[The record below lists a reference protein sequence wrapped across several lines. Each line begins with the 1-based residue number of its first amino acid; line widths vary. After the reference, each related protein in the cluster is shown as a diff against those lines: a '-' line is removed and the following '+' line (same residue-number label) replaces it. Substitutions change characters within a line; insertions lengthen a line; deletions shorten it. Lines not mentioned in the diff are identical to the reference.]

1 MRLIDPMSMALRLN
15 HCDMNAET
23 NLLVR
28 VERLERANRRL
39 ALLCGACLV
48 LPVLALAG
56 WQEAEAPI
64 PQLLKVHELQVVDQH
79 GVPLVTL
86 ATGRNEEGGAIT
98 LRDKNGEKRA
108 WWMSSAEG
116 ASLALAKEKTPLV
129 DGSNTAGF
137 SVSQSSAEMNLI
149 GPDNGML
156 SATVHDDQP
165 HLDLWGPKGKSLFAA
180 PWQTKP

>member
-1 MRLIDPMSMALRLN
+1 
-15 HCDMNAET
+15 MNAET
-23 NLLVR
+23 DLLER
-28 VERLERANRRL
+28 VSRLERANRRL
-39 ALLCGACLV
+39 TLLCASCLIV
-48 LPVLALAG
+48 PVLALVG

-64 PQLLKVHELQVVDQH
+64 PAVLKVHELQVVDQH

-86 ATGRNEEGGAIT
+86 ATGRSEEGGAIT

-108 WWMSSAEG
+108 WWLANADG
-116 ASLALAKEKTPLV
+116 ASLALAKEKTPQV

-149 GPDNGML
+149 GPGNGML
-156 SATVHDDQP
+156 SATVRDDQP
-165 HLDLWGPKGKSLFAA
+165 RVDLWSAKGKSLFAA